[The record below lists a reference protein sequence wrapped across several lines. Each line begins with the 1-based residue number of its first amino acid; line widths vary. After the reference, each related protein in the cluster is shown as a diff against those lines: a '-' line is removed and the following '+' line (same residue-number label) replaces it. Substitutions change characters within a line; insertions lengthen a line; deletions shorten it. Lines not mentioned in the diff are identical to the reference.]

1 MGYRTK
7 STLTKEERKRNSDR
21 VAQRAL
27 RERKKDR
34 IQFLERTVERLQNQD
49 TDGSVRELTEEVERL
64 REEKKSLRRLI
75 DQLGGVTSSLQQWC
89 SSAGGERGSSSE
101 SGTAI
106 FAPSETEA
114 ETSLTEGMGFPR
126 PSIDKHVVFTRN
138 SAQFP
143 QHGTRFLLTSRATTK
158 G

>member
-1 MGYRTK
+1 MGYLTK

-49 TDGSVRELTEEVERL
+49 TDGSVRELMDEVKRL
-64 REEKKSLRRLI
+64 REEKESLKRLV

-89 SSAGGERGSSSE
+89 SAGGERSSSSSE
-101 SGTAI
+101 SKTVI
-106 FAPSETEA
+106 SAPSETEA
-114 ETSLTEGMGFPR
+114 ETSLALTEGMYMIPTAF
-126 PSIDKHVVFTRN
+126 DW
-138 SAQFP
+138 
-143 QHGTRFLLTSRATTK
+143 
-158 G
+158 